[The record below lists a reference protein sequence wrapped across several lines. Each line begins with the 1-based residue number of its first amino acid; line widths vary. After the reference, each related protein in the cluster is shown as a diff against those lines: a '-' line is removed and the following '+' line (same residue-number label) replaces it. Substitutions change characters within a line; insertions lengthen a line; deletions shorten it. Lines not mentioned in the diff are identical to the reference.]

1 MEVNF
6 NFYKLLIMFFL
17 SIKKL
22 NNLFPLITGETE
34 DDLEHQKKESRPKRI
49 KNVSGTPSVESSN
62 PPTAP
67 TPTPIPI
74 RPSSAAS
81 GTSTTSNDKKDLE
94 DKKVEDQDG
103 KQTPDSQKSMDDKTL

>member
-1 MEVNF
+1 M
-6 NFYKLLIMFFL
+6 
-17 SIKKL
+17 
-22 NNLFPLITGETE
+22 ITGETE

-49 KNVSGTPSVESSN
+49 KNVSGTPSADSN
-62 PPTAP
+62 NQAAGASTSVQ
-67 TPTPIPI
+67 I

-81 GTSTTSNDKKDLE
+81 GTSVTSFDKKDFE